1 MRNPL
6 GFATLALLLCMTAG
20 CGGNTSANNTPSSEG
35 TSPSTSTPAPAAPA
49 TADLKL
55 EAVSK
60 YDAGPRAFEGAE
72 DDAGAKRGEQLFK
85 DKGCSA
91 CHAIGKKVTCP
102 DLAGVTRQRT
112 AEWIENQILHPE
124 IMVKTDPIAHDL
136 FKKFMLQMPNQ
147 KLTPEQ
153 AKDVIA
159 FFRHKEHEAAE
170 ASK

>member
-1 MRNPL
+1 MRNL
-6 GFATLALLLCMTAG
+6 IGYAALAALLCITAG
-20 CGGNTSANNTPSSEG
+20 CGGNKTSNDTAASGGASE
-35 TSPSTSTPAPAAPA
+35 SPSASAPAPAAS
-49 TADLKL
+49 ADLKL

-72 DDAGAKRGEQLFK
+72 DEAGSKRGEQLFK

-91 CHAIGKKVTCP
+91 CHAFGKKVTCP
-102 DLAGVTRQRT
+102 DLAGVTHRRT
-112 AEWIENQILHPE
+112 TEWIENQILHPE
-124 IMVKTDPIAHDL
+124 VMVKTDPIAHDL
-136 FKKFMLQMPNQ
+136 FAKFMLQMPNQ

-159 FFRHKEHEAAE
+159 FFRHKDHEAGE